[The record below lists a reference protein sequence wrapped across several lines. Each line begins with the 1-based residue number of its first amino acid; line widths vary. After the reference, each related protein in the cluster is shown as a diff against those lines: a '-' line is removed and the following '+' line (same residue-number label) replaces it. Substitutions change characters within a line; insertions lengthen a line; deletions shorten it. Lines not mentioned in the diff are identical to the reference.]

1 MAQVYLTRGDLKRA
15 LALYEE
21 SLTIREQVGD
31 LQGKGAT
38 LSGMANVYMAQNHW
52 EQAAELVQQAVEI
65 GKRMGDAERIAFDTT
80 KLGQIAQASGDDE
93 TALAHYKEGLER
105 FERLGMSREI
115 QQVQGLI
122 AQLQGGAPPA
132 PADPLAQAVAQAR
145 SAAQA
150 GDLPAAIQAQE
161 QAVALVRSQLPSPPG
176 GELAPEHKDALTTLS
191 VLLYNLAGYYSQAD
205 RYKDAVQALEDVV
218 RLDEQTDHQ
227 DLESDRQ
234 ALEAARQMAALS
246 PEEREQLRQ
255 NAPPGQDLPEELRQQ
270 LESLSPQERAQ
281 FEAAA
286 AEFAARLQEIS
297 PAERQQLEIEALLG
311 QVGAAAAAVRKGE
324 APLEAVLPQIE
335 QAANRAAEG
344 EEPGS
349 PWDGAARYLRAVA
362 AVLKGETPPPVPEA
376 YAANLAALLEIDE
389 PREGDKQDDR
399 G

>member
-1 MAQVYLTRGDLKRA
+1 
-15 LALYEE
+15 
-21 SLTIREQVGD
+21 
-31 LQGKGAT
+31 
-38 LSGMANVYMAQNHW
+38 
-52 EQAAELVQQAVEI
+52 
-65 GKRMGDAERIAFDTT
+65 
-80 KLGQIAQASGDDE
+80 
-93 TALAHYKEGLER
+93 
-105 FERLGMSREI
+105 
-115 QQVQGLI
+115 
-122 AQLQGGAPPA
+122 
-132 PADPLAQAVAQAR
+132 
-145 SAAQA
+145 
-150 GDLPAAIQAQE
+150 
-161 QAVALVRSQLPSPPG
+161 
-176 GELAPEHKDALTTLS
+176 
-191 VLLYNLAGYYSQAD
+191 
-205 RYKDAVQALEDVV
+205 
-218 RLDEQTDHQ
+218 
-227 DLESDRQ
+227 
-234 ALEAARQMAALS
+234 MAALS

-286 AEFAARLQEIS
+286 AEFAARLQEMS
-297 PAERQQLEIEALLG
+297 PAERQQVEIKALAD

-349 PWDGAARYLRAVA
+349 PWYGVARYLRAVA